1 MNTLKT
7 ATHAFIAVAC
17 ALFIHSKS
25 IAEPVNL
32 SQLKTEI
39 RAYHDSGAYRKEIS
53 AILVPATRYI
63 IQRADD
69 NEKNQIHQKLAIVL
83 DIDETSLSNYHSMH
97 VRDFSEDEQ
106 KIQEHMHA
114 ANAPAIKPMLSLY
127 NNALKHHVAV
137 FFVTGRT
144 SALKAATIRNL
155 NAAGY
160 RGWTGLYFKPNT
172 YHQPSIAVF
181 KAAARHEITQKGYT
195 IIESIGD
202 QQSDLTGGY
211 AEKTFKLPNPHYYI
225 A

>member
-1 MNTLKT
+1 MNKLRT

-25 IAEPVNL
+25 IAEPANL

-39 RAYHDSGAYRKEIS
+39 RAYHDSGAYQREVT
-53 AILVPATRYI
+53 ATLVPATRYI
-63 IQRADD
+63 ILRAAD
-69 NEKNQIHQKLAIVL
+69 NEKNPSHQKLAIVL

-97 VRDFSEDEQ
+97 VRDFSDDNKQ
-106 KIQEHMHA
+106 IYEHMHA

-137 FFVTGRT
+137 FFVTGR
-144 SALKAATIRNL
+144 SSSLKDATIRNL

-160 RGWTGLYFKPNT
+160 HGWSGLYFKPDT
-172 YHQPSIAVF
+172 FRQPSIAVF
-181 KAAARHEITQKGYT
+181 KAATRHEITQKGYT